1 MSQSR
6 LLLLLKRSKFLME
19 YVPDKCRWNRKYD
32 VMLIAIY
39 KHFFV
44 QENGI
49 KVLRENE
56 GCIVLKLAPACS
68 WISPWKA
75 ENTLFRQSSWP
86 WLSKLFRQWGTY
98 ILSTHWNRVH
108 GSSAIAHIINVNTP
122 LKGSASLPC
131 TWALHCLWQYFRDNY
146 TGFWVCQGICT
157 ICSPR
162 FCWAGWEWTLEQ
174 FMIVFYLE
182 QK

>member
-44 QENGI
+44 QENCI

-56 GCIVLKLAPACS
+56 GCIMLKLAPACS
-68 WISPWKA
+68 WISPWKV

-98 ILSTHWNRVH
+98 ILSIHWNRVH
-108 GSSAIAHIINVNTP
+108 GSSAIAHITNVNTP

-146 TGFWVCQGICT
+146 TGFEYARAFVPSAAQD
-157 ICSPR
+157 
-162 FCWAGWEWTLEQ
+162 FVEQ
-174 FMIVFYLE
+174 DENGHLNNLW
-182 QK
+182 